1 MTSMHGKIAIVTGG
15 TQGLGAAIAKLF
27 AERGARGIVTCGRDE
42 TKGRAKAA
50 AIATATGA
58 AVVFV
63 RADLTKTEDCAR
75 VVARRTG
82 PSGASTPW

>member
-27 AERGARGIVTCGRDE
+27 AERGAKGIVTCGRDQ
-42 TKGRAKAA
+42 TKGRAKADE
-50 AIATATGA
+50 IARATGA

-63 RADLTKTEDCAR
+63 RADLTRVEDCAKG
-75 VVARRTG
+75 TT